1 MGTYA
6 LQILTSHDVGEHSRT
21 PRADWIFLIK
31 WGHAIEEIANF
42 SFSWWQVHVQSDPA
56 GRLVITG
63 DPEQPDNPWG
73 ITPFKKVVGWQ
84 LHYQKHICEFSLTC
98 SDFFLSQ
105 VVNLPSRINP
115 HQTSAVVTLHG
126 QLFVRAPFGSSWYVD
141 MKSFLV
147 QFCWLWRL
155 FTGDI
160 PWYH

>member
-6 LQILTSHDVGEHSRT
+6 LQILTLHDVGEHSRT

-98 SDFFLSQ
+98 SDFFYLRWSTCHQESILTKHPLLSRFM
-105 VVNLPSRINP
+105 VSCLCVHHLGHP
-115 HQTSAVVTLHG
+115 
-126 QLFVRAPFGSSWYVD
+126 D
-141 MKSFLV
+141 M
-147 QFCWLWRL
+147 
-155 FTGDI
+155 
-160 PWYH
+160 